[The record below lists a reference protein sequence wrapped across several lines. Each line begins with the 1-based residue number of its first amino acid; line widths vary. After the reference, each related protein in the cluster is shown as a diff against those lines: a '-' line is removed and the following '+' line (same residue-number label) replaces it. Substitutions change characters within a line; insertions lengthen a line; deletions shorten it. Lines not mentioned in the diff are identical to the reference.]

1 MEYVVLAYANMLA
14 EAKRR
19 KQDAAMLL
27 ANKNAFNRLMELGDC
42 VDIE

>member
-14 EAKRR
+14 EEKRC
-19 KQDAAMLL
+19 KKVSSMQPAD
-27 ANKNAFNRLMELGDC
+27 KESFKRLMELGDC